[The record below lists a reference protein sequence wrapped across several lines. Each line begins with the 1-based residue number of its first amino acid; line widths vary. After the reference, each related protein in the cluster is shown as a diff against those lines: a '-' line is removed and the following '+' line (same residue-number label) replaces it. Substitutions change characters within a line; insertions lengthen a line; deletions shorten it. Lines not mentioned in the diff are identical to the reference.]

1 MKKGFESLNT
11 VVTKFPKTEGEKEV
25 FKSEQLKKAF
35 DNMFITTSPEAV
47 VDFLNDKKQMLIEVL
62 ESKQLP
68 TELLKKKETVYIS
81 SGTDIEYPL
90 CLGAR
95 KITMVDPVLSSEAA
109 QNKIKN
115 RIIALIGKMPDSYS
129 QEGTTFK
136 FNFGEGNED
145 VVVKFEPKV
154 YDKANIFHPMKEDE
168 YFLGNDN
175 AMILAY
181 RPNNVMIE
189 DNKVRD
195 NLSPGG
201 VLVSDAQ
208 TMSTYEYNQER
219 KRIINSSSELYDG
232 EDNKKIYKKRGYEY
246 IHLTTNSERGWGKFF
261 LKKL

>member
-1 MKKGFESLNT
+1 M
-11 VVTKFPKTEGEKEV
+11 
-25 FKSEQLKKAF
+25 
-35 DNMFITTSPEAV
+35 
-47 VDFLNDKKQMLIEVL
+47 
-62 ESKQLP
+62 
-68 TELLKKKETVYIS
+68 
-81 SGTDIEYPL
+81 
-90 CLGAR
+90 
-95 KITMVDPVLSSEAA
+95 
-109 QNKIKN
+109 
-115 RIIALIGKMPDSYS
+115 
-129 QEGTTFK
+129 
-136 FNFGEGNED
+136 
-145 VVVKFEPKV
+145 VVKFEPKV